1 MKKRSLL
8 TILTSTLLLAAS
20 CDKGFE
26 ELNVNPNNP
35 TSLDAAYLFTN
46 AEYSNFN
53 SLFEYEQTIVQ
64 QFINPFGGVS
74 AAFNFNVLNQG
85 STATRWTNTYNG
97 SIKLITQVISQV
109 KDVPA
114 RSNLYNEARIWRAYQ
129 FMTLVDSYGDVPYT
143 EAGQAY
149 LNNIYNPKYD
159 KQQTIYAD
167 IVKELTEAS
176 AALDPAKD
184 VVTADLFY
192 GGNVAQWKKLG
203 YSLLLRAGMRYTKV
217 DPAKAQSI
225 VQAAFAGG
233 TMQSNSDNCF
243 IKYTQQFPNVVSTG
257 VSVLTNTY
265 YLAEPF
271 VSQLKNTK
279 DPRLKYWSAKYSDP
293 GKAPSLVGDTTTANQ
308 FGLPVGYDSGTLPT
322 APGFR
327 GAVGAGF
334 NYSQVNYAILGKV
347 TTPQFLVT
355 YAQTQFL
362 LAEAAVRGWVTGPAA
377 TYYNNGIKAAMNQMV
392 AYDANA
398 IIPDNTQNVYLNSA
412 PVAYNDA
419 NALNLINTQYWINS
433 FNNGPEAWANFR
445 RSGFPAL
452 SPNKY
457 PGRQIKGDFVR
468 RFNYPLSE
476 ASVNLDNYR
485 AAVASIGGSDDLD
498 TRIFLD
504 KQ

>member
-26 ELNVNPNNP
+26 ELNTNPNSSP
-35 TSLDAAYLFTN
+35 TLDAAYLFTN
-46 AEYSNFN
+46 AEYSNYN
-53 SLFEYEQTIVQ
+53 SLFEFEQTIVQ
-64 QFINPFGGVS
+64 QFINPFGGVTS
-74 AAFNFNVLNQG
+74 AFNFNVLNQG
-85 STATRWTNTYNG
+85 FTSSRWNNTYNG

-129 FMTLVDSYGDVPYT
+129 FMTLVDTYGDVPYS

-149 LNNIYNPKYD
+149 LNKIYNPRYD
-159 KQQTIYAD
+159 KQQNIYAD

-184 VVTADLFY
+184 IVTADLFY
-192 GGNVAQWKKLG
+192 GGRVAQWKKLG

-233 TMQSNSDNCF
+233 VMQSNDDNCL

-257 VSVLTNTY
+257 VAVLTNTY

-271 VSQLKNTK
+271 VSQLKNSK

-334 NYSQVNYAILGKV
+334 NYSQVNYAVLGKV

-377 TYYNNGIKAAMNQMV
+377 TYYNNGIKGAMNQMV

-398 IIPDNTQNVYLNSA
+398 IIPENTQNVYLSSA

-452 SPNKY
+452 APNKY

-498 TRIFLD
+498 TRIFWD
-504 KQ
+504 K